1 MEARV
6 VIAYCPRCGTQRLD
20 DLAWCRKCGL
30 DFAEAARGH
39 FSPPA
44 SGTVERIPPQA
55 PPQYWQLPG
64 QPPPID
70 VRPVSDRR
78 TMARV
83 AGQSLTVSC
92 GGTVGGCAGM
102 VAGLVAGVMVGFA
115 LGGWATILTAPV
127 GMILGLF
134 GGMRLA
140 LEIIAH

>member
-1 MEARV
+1 V
-6 VIAYCPRCGTQRLD
+6 QIAYCPRCGTQRMD
-20 DLAWCRKCGL
+20 DLPWCRRCAL
-30 DFAEAARGH
+30 DFEEAERGH
-39 FSPPA
+39 LPPPT

-55 PPQYWQLPG
+55 PSHWQLPG
-64 QPPPID
+64 QPPLID

-102 VAGLVAGVMVGFA
+102 VVGLVAGVMVGFA
-115 LGGWATILTAPV
+115 LGGWAAIVLAPI

-140 LEIIAH
+140 LELMAH